1 MSGSEQQPGGRLS
14 LQTFAAFELRDF
26 RLLWANNFSYALVQG
41 IERFAFVWLVI
52 ETLQE
57 REFFLGLVSFALGI
71 PVFFLALPAGVLSDR
86 WDRRRLL
93 FISQAIVLVA
103 ALLTA
108 ILIWMDLM
116 TLRVALVM
124 ALFVGTGVA
133 VGQPV
138 RQALIPAVV
147 PPKRLMN
154 AITLNG
160 AGQTISQM
168 VGPAL
173 GGAAIA
179 LWGIGGNFALQA
191 ILMGVGVIFIIP
203 LRIPARGPSPAV
215 AAAGRS
221 ALGGILSDVV
231 DGFRFIIRE
240 PNIRVLFLL
249 LLLSSLIINGPWV
262 TLLPKVAQVQ
272 LDATAFWASML
283 FTYMGV
289 GLTISSLILAS
300 IPRLGNAG
308 GWFTCALMTSSG
320 LAVIIGFSESYL
332 LTSVLMF
339 MTGLSAAFFMN
350 LNLTLIQSHTP
361 AAVMGRV
368 MAIFTLVMMG
378 ATPVGGLIGGLGAE
392 WLGAGGFFSL
402 CGGASVALG
411 AVFLL
416 TQPGLRRMPSHPEV
430 AVAAPAESGSG

>member
-1 MSGSEQQPGGRLS
+1 MTSIAQRLGGGLN

-52 ETLQE
+52 ETLQA
-57 REFFLGLVSFALGI
+57 RDFYLGLVSFALGI

-93 FISQAIVLVA
+93 FISQAIVLIA

-116 TLRVALVM
+116 TLRMALVM

-147 PPKRLMN
+147 PPSRLMN

-168 VGPAL
+168 LGPAL
-173 GGAAIA
+173 GGATIAI
-179 LWGIGGNFALQA
+179 WGIGGNFALQA
-191 ILMGVGVIFIIP
+191 MLMGVGVIFIVP
-203 LRIPARGPSPAV
+203 LRIPARGPSPALAV
-215 AAAGRS
+215 DGRS
-221 ALGGILSDVV
+221 ALGGIVSEII
-231 DGFRFIIRE
+231 DGFRFVIRE

-249 LLLSSLIINGPWV
+249 LLLSSLVIAGPWV

-272 LDATAFWASML
+272 LGANAFWASML

-300 IPRLGNAG
+300 IPRLENAG
-308 GWFTCALMTSSG
+308 GWFTCALMTSSA
-320 LAVIIGFSESYL
+320 LAVIIGFSHSYL
-332 LTSVLMF
+332 LTAALML

-361 AAVMGRV
+361 SPVMGRV

-378 ATPVGGLIGGLGAE
+378 ATPVGGLLGGIGAE

-430 AVAAPAESGSG
+430 TLAAPAESGPG

>member
-1 MSGSEQQPGGRLS
+1 MTSIAQRLGGGLN

-52 ETLQE
+52 ETLQA
-57 REFFLGLVSFALGI
+57 RDFYLGLVSFALGI

-93 FISQAIVLVA
+93 FISQAIVLIA

-147 PPKRLMN
+147 PANRLMN

-168 VGPAL
+168 LGPAL

-179 LWGIGGNFALQA
+179 IWGIGGNFALQA
-191 ILMGVGVIFIIP
+191 LLMGVGVIFIIP
-203 LRIPARGPSPAV
+203 LRIPARGPSPALAV
-215 AAAGRS
+215 DGRS
-221 ALGGILSDVV
+221 ALGGIVSEVI
-231 DGFRFIIRE
+231 DGFRFVIRE

-249 LLLSSLIINGPWV
+249 LLLSSLVIAGPWV
-262 TLLPKVAQVQ
+262 TLLPRVAQVQ
-272 LDATAFWASML
+272 LGANAFWASML

-300 IPRLGNAG
+300 IPRLNNAG
-308 GWFTCALMTSSG
+308 GWFTCALMTSSA
-320 LAVIIGFSESYL
+320 LAVIIGFSHSYL
-332 LTSVLMF
+332 LTAALML

-361 AAVMGRV
+361 GPVMGRV

-378 ATPVGGLIGGLGAE
+378 ATPVGGLLGGIGAE

-416 TQPGLRRMPSHPEV
+416 TQPGLRRMPSHPETP
-430 AVAAPAESGSG
+430 VAASVESSPG

>member
-1 MSGSEQQPGGRLS
+1 MTSIAQRLGGGLN

-52 ETLQE
+52 ETLQA
-57 REFFLGLVSFALGI
+57 RDFYLGLVSFALGI

-93 FISQAIVLVA
+93 FISQAIVLIA

-147 PPKRLMN
+147 PPNRLMN

-168 VGPAL
+168 LGPAL
-173 GGAAIA
+173 GGAVIAI
-179 LWGIGGNFALQA
+179 WGIGGNFALQA

-203 LRIPARGPSPAV
+203 LRIPARGPSPALAV
-215 AAAGRS
+215 DGRS
-221 ALGGILSDVV
+221 ALGGIVNEV
-231 DGFRFIIRE
+231 IDGFRFVIRE

-249 LLLSSLIINGPWV
+249 LLLSSLVIAGPWV

-272 LDATAFWASML
+272 LGANAFWASML

-300 IPRLGNAG
+300 IPRLNNAG
-308 GWFTCALMTSSG
+308 GWFTCALMTSSA
-320 LAVIIGFSESYL
+320 LAVIIGFSHSYL
-332 LTSVLMF
+332 LTAALML

-361 AAVMGRV
+361 GPVMGRV

-378 ATPVGGLIGGLGAE
+378 ATPVGGLLGGIGAE

-416 TQPGLRRMPSHPEV
+416 TQPGLRRMPSHPETP
-430 AVAAPAESGSG
+430 VAASVESSPG

>member
-1 MSGSEQQPGGRLS
+1 MTSIAQRLGGGLN

-52 ETLQE
+52 ETLQA
-57 REFFLGLVSFALGI
+57 RDFYLGLVSFALGI

-93 FISQAIVLVA
+93 FISQAIVLIA

-147 PPKRLMN
+147 PPNRLMN

-168 VGPAL
+168 LGPAL
-173 GGAAIA
+173 GGAVIAI
-179 LWGIGGNFALQA
+179 WGIGGNFALQA
-191 ILMGVGVIFIIP
+191 LLMGVGVIFIIP
-203 LRIPARGPSPAV
+203 LRIPARGPSPALAV
-215 AAAGRS
+215 DGRS
-221 ALGGILSDVV
+221 TLGGIVSEII
-231 DGFRFIIRE
+231 DGFRFVIRE

-249 LLLSSLIINGPWV
+249 LLLSSLVIAGPWV

-272 LDATAFWASML
+272 LGANAFWASML

-300 IPRLGNAG
+300 IPRLNNAG
-308 GWFTCALMTSSG
+308 GWFTCALMTSSA
-320 LAVIIGFSESYL
+320 LAVIIGFSHSYL
-332 LTSVLMF
+332 LTAALML

-361 AAVMGRV
+361 GPVMGRV

-378 ATPVGGLIGGLGAE
+378 ATPVGGLLGGIGAE

-416 TQPGLRRMPSHPEV
+416 TQPGLRRMPSHPETP
-430 AVAAPAESGSG
+430 VAASVESSPG